1 MCKTV
6 SLGKGETESS
16 CDGGVRLGTG
26 KRAVSGVLGQLRLA
40 AHWALDRVS
49 AHE

>member
-6 SLGKGETESS
+6 SVGKGETESS
-16 CDGGVRLGTG
+16 YDGGVRLRTV

-40 AHWALDRVS
+40 ARWPLNRVS
-49 AHE
+49 AHG